1 MVVATV
7 VVETEA
13 VVTDLARTVVEV
25 GVTVAGMVAAMLV
38 VVTRRFHRW

>member
-13 VVTDLARTVVEV
+13 AVMAVARTVVEV

-38 VVTRRFHRW
+38 VATKAVP